1 MHAAGNL
8 TVCGEKPALVFSD
21 AIAADKEYSAPVFV
35 DSLVGRRGNESAVEA
50 VRRER
55 LFAAELW
62 VAAKFSDYVV
72 GDASSNVFML
82 LLEAVAARKRI
93 ADIPRLVS
101 WAPGEEHHD
110 HVARCPRHDPVTHR
124 CYWMSSIG
132 ASLQEGWHSV
142 LLANPWV
149 NGESRAVRY
158 AMREGPEGVER
169 LLGKRTERE
178 R

>member
-1 MHAAGNL
+1 
-8 TVCGEKPALVFSD
+8 
-21 AIAADKEYSAPVFV
+21 
-35 DSLVGRRGNESAVEA
+35 
-50 VRRER
+50 
-55 LFAAELW
+55 
-62 VAAKFSDYVV
+62 
-72 GDASSNVFML
+72 ML